1 MLETKNIFLSNKQL
15 QINLN
20 IFSTESNFSKQKN
33 AFNDTLFSG
42 YFLRN
47 FTLNPYHL
55 NSKVDLDSLIE
66 GMLING
72 CLIFIGDSFFLW
84 LLQNFTK
91 D

>member
-1 MLETKNIFLSNKQL
+1 MFETKNIFLSNKQL

-42 YFLRN
+42 YFLGN
-47 FTLNPYHL
+47 FTLNPHHL

-66 GMLING
+66 EY
-72 CLIFIGDSFFLW
+72 
-84 LLQNFTK
+84 
-91 D
+91 